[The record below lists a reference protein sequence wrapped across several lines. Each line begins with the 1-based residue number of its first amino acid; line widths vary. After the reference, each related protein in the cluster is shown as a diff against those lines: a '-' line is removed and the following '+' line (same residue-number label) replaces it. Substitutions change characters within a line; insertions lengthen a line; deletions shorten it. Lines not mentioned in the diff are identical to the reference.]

1 MLNKRIVQGIIAFI
15 VIAVLIFIYIKYKN
29 KSQYVIPPT
38 TTSDTDST
46 RQTRYSNDLVK
57 CETTYINAVNNASGL
72 ETTQKTAAET
82 AATAALNECI
92 SSNVISY
99 YNARCPYL
107 IPDADGKYPA
117 LKGGAGAPVNTYNAY
132 KADID
137 AINAKYTPLIAAAG
151 QTYSVSVIQAARK
164 ADFTGATRK
173 YFATLCPDLYSNSSD
188 TTTQTLYA
196 GWTSSATSSSAYG
209 WNAANVT
216 LASIWDWA
224 KYASQPPVITGT
236 SYTSNANPLIGPPT
250 VLAACAG
257 SLYNTTPTGST
268 VPNWQ
273 LAADNGPGTVRNGVV
288 FPWSSTNSA
297 TNATICQGSATF
309 IPTATSTNPLP

>member
-1 MLNKRIVQGIIAFI
+1 MLNKRIVQG
-15 VIAVLIFIYIKYKN
+15 VIAVVIIIVLIFMYRKYKN
-29 KSQYVIPPT
+29 KSEYIIPAT
-38 TTSDTDST
+38 STSDTDAT
-46 RQTRYSNDLVK
+46 RRDGYNSNLVS
-57 CETTYINAVNNASGL
+57 CETTYINDVNTGTAS
-72 ETTQKTAAET
+72 
-82 AATAALNECI
+82 ATAMVTLDACI
-92 SSNVISY
+92 SSNVTSY

-107 IPDADGKYPA
+107 VPDANGSILA
-117 LKGGAGAPVNTYNAY
+117 LKGQGTPAPATATYNTY

-137 AINAKYTPLIAAAG
+137 AINAKYTPLIAAAN
-151 QTYSVSVIQAARK
+151 QTYSMNIIMAARK

-173 YFATLCPDLYSNSSD
+173 YFATLCSGLYTTSTD
-188 TTTQTLYA
+188 TTSQALYA
-196 GWTSSATSSSAYG
+196 GWTSSATTSSAYG
-209 WNAANVT
+209 WMASEVT
-216 LASIWDWA
+216 LAKIWDWA

-297 TNATICQGSATF
+297 TNATICQGSTTF
-309 IPTATSTNPLP
+309 IPGATSTNPLP